1 MLSKKYAQPLFMTL
15 MSFGMSVI
23 LSGVVTAINV
33 EMTDGFYDKWLN
45 SWMFSFPVA
54 LIAAFAL
61 SPVMKLFVNKIT
73 SKN

>member
-1 MLSKKYAQPLFMTL
+1 MISKKYAQPLFMTL

-45 SWMFSFPVA
+45 S
-54 LIAAFAL
+54 
-61 SPVMKLFVNKIT
+61 
-73 SKN
+73 